1 MKYINNVYNIDQQTK
16 KLTDSRVNPSYK
28 TEQIILPLLI
38 GFLLRIRSLNELNYL
53 LKENEFECLFP
64 RGEKLS
70 SIDTIRDTLKVI
82 DLEGLRN
89 INKTIIKKA
98 IRNKVFSDGTVD
110 GFTVA
115 AIDGT
120 KIFGSKKKNCSKC
133 LSLEINSK
141 MHYYH
146 SAAVM
151 SLVGSGHNLVLDY
164 EMYNC
169 KIDSSKK
176 DEGELNV
183 SKRLLSRVISQHR
196 NFIDIVTYDA
206 LACNSKFINHCI
218 EEGVDTVIR
227 VKKIITIQLKKL
239 KEVLIRKK

>member
-1 MKYINNVYNIDQQTK
+1 
-16 KLTDSRVNPSYK
+16 
-28 TEQIILPLLI
+28 
-38 GFLLRIRSLNELNYL
+38 
-53 LKENEFECLFP
+53 
-64 RGEKLS
+64 
-70 SIDTIRDTLKVI
+70 
-82 DLEGLRN
+82 LRN

-151 SLVGSGHNLVLDY
+151 SLVGS
-164 EMYNC
+164 
-169 KIDSSKK
+169 
-176 DEGELNV
+176 
-183 SKRLLSRVISQHR
+183 
-196 NFIDIVTYDA
+196 
-206 LACNSKFINHCI
+206 
-218 EEGVDTVIR
+218 
-227 VKKIITIQLKKL
+227 
-239 KEVLIRKK
+239 

>member
-1 MKYINNVYNIDQQTK
+1 MKYMNNVYNIEQQTR
-16 KLTDSRVNPSYK
+16 KLTDGRVNPSYK
-28 TEQIILPLLI
+28 TEQIIFPLLI
-38 GFLLRIRSLNELNYL
+38 GFLLSIKSLNELNYM
-53 LKENEFECLFP
+53 LKDNEFECLFP

-82 DLEGLRN
+82 DLEGLRS
-89 INKTIIKKA
+89 INKNIMKKA
-98 IRNKVFSDGTVD
+98 IKNKVFKDGTID
-110 GFTVA
+110 GYIVA

-151 SLVGSGHNLVLDY
+151 SLVGSAHNLVLDY

-183 SKRLLSRVISQHR
+183 SKRLLSRVISQHK

-206 LACNSKFINHCI
+206 LACN
-218 EEGVDTVIR
+218 
-227 VKKIITIQLKKL
+227 
-239 KEVLIRKK
+239 